1 MGFPVQ
7 VYIYDLSQGMA
18 RNLGQQLI
26 GRPIEG
32 IWHTAVVVHGKE
44 YFFGGGGIESC
55 NPGGTQ
61 LGQPL
66 KIEQVGQTE
75 IDAGMFMEY
84 LQAQGRDRFR
94 GDRYDLLNHNCN
106 NFSHETAQFLT
117 GRGIPQHILDLPREV
132 MATPMGQMLAPM
144 LQQMNPTGTSIPFA
158 QGPPSAASSQPSK
171 PPPAAKLFPVS
182 DFITFDAPLKVDGLA
197 KKLDEFNAAQE
208 SDTRLGDEE
217 VKVVLGIARGLVR
230 LSKENLTVLM
240 KMQRWQTSQAFP
252 LLDILRAKCVKP
264 TFDPPELVGQVVD
277 LMLQSVQ
284 PDHPVNSMLACKAL
298 ANLVATGHPLSV
310 EKVVELL
317 PALLPA
323 ASNNLETALASLLS
337 NLSVALVAKP
347 VLDSAVLLASTLASS
362 IMLDLTQDES
372 VYRCLVCLGNTLHA
386 SRDQEEV
393 RQLLQSMD
401 ASDLVTGCQSRGG
414 KVSTAASEILQM
426 LKSGNGIDLD

>member
-1 MGFPVQ
+1 MG
-7 VYIYDLSQGMA
+7 
-18 RNLGQQLI
+18 
-26 GRPIEG
+26 E
-32 IWHTAVVVHGKE
+32 
-44 YFFGGGGIESC
+44 
-55 NPGGTQ
+55 
-61 LGQPL
+61 
-66 KIEQVGQTE
+66 TE

-144 LQQMNPTGTSIPFA
+144 LQQMNPTGTSIPFS
-158 QGPPSAASSQPSK
+158 QGPPPAASSQPSK
-171 PPPAAKLFPVS
+171 PPPAARLFPVT

-197 KKLDEFNAAQE
+197 KKLEEFNAAQE
-208 SDTRLGDEE
+208 SDTRLSEEE

-230 LSKENLTVLM
+230 LSKENLSILM

-252 LLDILRAKCVKP
+252 LLDILRTKCVKP
-264 TFDPPELVGQVVD
+264 TFDPPQLAGQVVD
-277 LMLQSVQ
+277 LMLESLQ
-284 PDHPVNSMLACKAL
+284 PDQAVNSMLACKAL
-298 ANLVATGHPLSV
+298 ANLVAAGHPLSI
-310 EKVVELL
+310 EKIVQSL

-337 NLSVALVAKP
+337 NLSVSLVATP
-347 VLDSAVLLASTLASS
+347 ALDSAVLLASTLATS

-386 SRDQEEV
+386 SNSQEEV

-401 ASDLVTGCQSRGG
+401 ANDLVSGFKSRGG
-414 KVSTAASEILQM
+414 KVQTS
-426 LKSGNGIDLD
+426 LKVIGA